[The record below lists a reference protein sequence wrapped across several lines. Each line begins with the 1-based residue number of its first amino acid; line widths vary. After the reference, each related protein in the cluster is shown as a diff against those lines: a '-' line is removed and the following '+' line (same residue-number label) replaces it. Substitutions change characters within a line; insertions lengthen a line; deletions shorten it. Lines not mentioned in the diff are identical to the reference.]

1 MIMIDLSK
9 INKVHFIGIGGAGI
23 SAAAGIFHCRGF
35 AVSGSD
41 IHASEIVDNLTRH
54 GLKVL
59 APQNAKNISADLD
72 LVVYSVAVSED
83 NSERTR
89 ARELDIPEMSYPQ
102 LLGELMKDKYGLGVS
117 GTDGKTTV
125 TAMIAKIMI
134 DAGQDPS
141 VVLGSRAEF
150 LEGNWRCG
158 GSDYFVFEAD
168 EYRRAFDN
176 YKPRLAVIT
185 NIGIDHLDYYENE
198 DDYLSAFKAYL
209 NKMPADGFVIINN
222 DDSRSIE
229 AAKDCPA
236 KRVTYGLETA
246 ADYGASGIIIA
257 DGRQEFS
264 VLENGETA
272 ETMALKLPGR
282 YNVSN
287 ALAAIAAVRQLGI
300 DWKTIVKSLAGF
312 KGTWRRFDD
321 LGKCG
326 QARVIADYAHTP
338 AAIKLII
345 SASRD
350 FFPGKK
356 ILFVFQPHQYA
367 RTKKL
372 FKEFSAAF
380 DQAEKVLLADIFYVA
395 GREKPEDFEVSSLS
409 LAEAIKARGVEAVYG
424 GDLDELEKKV
434 RELAGQFD
442 VIVVLGA
449 GDIYNLAKNLVKN
462 N

>member
-1 MIMIDLSK
+1 MIDLNK
-9 INKVHFIGIGGAGI
+9 INKIHFIGIGGIGI
-23 SAAAGIFHCRGF
+23 SAAAGILHCRGF
-35 AVSGSD
+35 VVSGSD
-41 IHASEIVDNLTRH
+41 ARASEIIDDLRQGGIAVQVSHD
-54 GLKVL
+54 
-59 APQNAKNISADLD
+59 AKNISANLD
-72 LVVYSVAVSED
+72 LAVYSVAVPE
-83 NSERTR
+83 NNPERAK
-89 ARELDIPEMSYPQ
+89 ARELNIPEMSYPQ
-102 LLGELMKDKYGLGVS
+102 LLGELMKGKYGLGVS
-117 GTDGKTTV
+117 GTDGKTTT
-125 TAMIAKIMI
+125 TAIIAKIMI
-134 DAGQDPS
+134 DAGQDPT
-141 VVLGSRAEF
+141 VILGSRAEF

-158 GSDYFVFEAD
+158 GNDYFVFEAD

-176 YKPRLAVIT
+176 YDPRIAVIT
-185 NIGIDHLDYYENE
+185 NIGVDHLDYYENE

-236 KRVTYGLETA
+236 KRVTYGLEKA

-257 DGRQEFS
+257 DGRQEFF
-264 VLENGETA
+264 VLENGA
-272 ETMALKLPGR
+272 AAAALTLSLPGR
-282 YNVSN
+282 YNISN

-300 DWKTIVKSLAGF
+300 DWEAIAKSLAGF
-312 KGTWRRFDD
+312 KGAWRRFDD

-350 FFPGKK
+350 FFPGRK

-409 LAEAIKARGVEAVYG
+409 LAEAIKARGIEAVYG

-434 RELAGQFD
+434 RDLAGQFD
-442 VIVVLGA
+442 VIIVLGA
-449 GDIYNLAKNLVKN
+449 GDVYDLAKNLVKN